1 MKFKSLLPLVCIF
14 FFQVYAKAQAKV
26 LGECSLQFEVSQQ
39 KNNEWVPLGQK
50 KVWVKG
56 SQCKTS
62 LITPLLTQTLIF
74 DTQESIAYVIKL
86 MGEGKF
92 LQDITYPPTGLP
104 TLVSMK
110 EIPSDSAVVILGYTC
125 KKMQLIWSDGMV
137 YELLY
142 TPEVITSVSA
152 FELAFKEVPGL
163 VLSYSILNKEGI
175 YFKYT
180 ANQIDLSPITLNQFL
195 INKIDYQIL

>member
-1 MKFKSLLPLVCIF
+1 
-14 FFQVYAKAQAKV
+14 V

-62 LITPLLTQTLIF
+62 LITPLLKQTLIF

-92 LQDITYPPTGLP
+92 LQEITYPPTGLP

-110 EIPSDSAVVILGYTC
+110 EMPSDSAVVILGYSC

-142 TPEVITSVSA
+142 TPEVIPSVST

>member
-1 MKFKSLLPLVCIF
+1 
-14 FFQVYAKAQAKV
+14 
-26 LGECSLQFEVSQQ
+26 
-39 KNNEWVPLGQK
+39 
-50 KVWVKG
+50 
-56 SQCKTS
+56 
-62 LITPLLTQTLIF
+62 
-74 DTQESIAYVIKL
+74 
-86 MGEGKF
+86 
-92 LQDITYPPTGLP
+92 
-104 TLVSMK
+104 
-110 EIPSDSAVVILGYTC
+110 
-125 KKMQLIWSDGMV
+125 MQLIWSDGMV

>member
-1 MKFKSLLPLVCIF
+1 MMLKSLLPLFCIL
-14 FFQVYAKAQAKV
+14 FFQVNANAQTKV
-26 LGECSLQFEVSQQ
+26 LGECTLQFEVSQQ
-39 KNNEWVPLGQK
+39 KNNVWVPLGQK

-62 LITPLLTQTLIF
+62 LITPLLTQTLVF
-74 DTQESIAYVIKL
+74 NTQESIAYVIKI

-92 LQDITYPPTGLP
+92 LQEIPYPPAGLP
-104 TLVSMK
+104 TLISMK
-110 EIPSDSAVVILGYTC
+110 EIPVDTTVVILGYTC
-125 KKMQLIWSDGMV
+125 KKMQLIWSDGVV
-137 YELLY
+137 YEILY
-142 TPEVITSVSA
+142 TSEVMPAVNT

-163 VLSYSILNKEGI
+163 VLSYSILNKEGV

-180 ANQIDLSPITLNQFL
+180 ANQIDLNPITLNQFL